1 MAKINGIEI
10 KALKRFADHEGCR
23 IAQGN
28 LYLGGKKLG
37 FWSQDYM
44 CGPDR
49 FDFDKIYD
57 DEKLNNKVKQLNFDK
72 RIEITCRNGSKT
84 FLEYDLDLLLYDL
97 LTLKEEEKFFKKQ
110 AKKIGHNPVVIVING
125 QHSWNALSLNAESY
139 TKLSDEQILNLENI
153 KKEIKKIK
161 KEASYGGE
169 TSEVKV
175 TIYRTLKDFDIGEH
189 IKLEDIKTN

>member
-110 AKKIGHNPVVIVING
+110 AKKIGYDPVVIVVNG
-125 QHSWNALSLNAESY
+125 QHSWNTLSLNAESY
-139 TKLSDEQILNLENI
+139 TKLSNEQILNLENI
-153 KKEIKKIK
+153 KKEIKEIK
-161 KEASYGGE
+161 KEVSYGGE